1 MEDTKESSRSEDDDI
16 CEGCGFPK
24 SADREMVL
32 IEDSIVA
39 MSQYLARKC
48 NVCGHQEDGSTIKDK
63 ETRLEYGGPPKSNRK
78 GGWYAEIQEDRIYE
92 YKGSTIK
99 VLEENTQTEE
109 KGESVIAEFMSG
121 DSQGEEVVL
130 NRHSFRSM
138 LANNTIETITIGEEE

>member
-1 MEDTKESSRSEDDDI
+1 MSDEKQEDDDI

-32 IEDSIVA
+32 LDDSLTCFA
-39 MSQYLARKC
+39 QYLARKC

-63 ETRLEYGGPPKSNRK
+63 ETRLDYGGPPKSNRN
-78 GGWYAEIQEDRIYE
+78 GGWYAEIQEGRIYE
-92 YKGSTIK
+92 YKDNHIK
-99 VLEENTQTEE
+99 VLEENSQTEE
-109 KGESVIAEFMSG
+109 KGQSVIAEFMSG
-121 DSQGEEVVL
+121 DSEGEEVVL